1 MQALA
6 ENPARLIE
14 QGAPHRIYDEEEL
27 DRYTTALFRLTE
39 LEEASPAEQATI
51 DLLTFLI
58 EDFES
63 RYSLPQADPLSVLKY
78 LMDKG
83 GLRQQDLRP
92 QLGSLSNISMILSGQ
107 RGLTLSNAY
116 ALAGRFNIDIR
127 AFLSPKGRV
136 GKKPTQAKIKAVSTH
151 SAVDG
156 QAKRPR
162 AILAA
167 K

>member
-6 ENPARLIE
+6 ENPASLIE

-27 DRYTTALFRLTE
+27 GRYTTALFRLTE
-39 LEEASPAEQATI
+39 LEKASPAEQATI

-58 EDFES
+58 EDYES
-63 RYSLPQADPLSVLKY
+63 RYSLPQADGLSVLKY
-78 LMDKG
+78 LMGKG

-107 RGLTLSNAY
+107 RSLTLSNAY
-116 ALAGRFNIDIR
+116 ALAGRFNLDIR
-127 AFLSPKGRV
+127 AFLPPR
-136 GKKPTQAKIKAVSTH
+136 GKTGSRPTQVKKKAVRTP
-151 SAVDG
+151 SAITESARG
-156 QAKRPR
+156 PK
-162 AILAA
+162 AILAS

>member
-6 ENPARLIE
+6 EDPAGLIE

-39 LEEASPAEQATI
+39 REKASPAEQATI

-58 EDFES
+58 EDYET
-63 RYSLPQADPLSVLKY
+63 RYSLPKADALSVLKY
-78 LMDKG
+78 LMEKG

-116 ALAGRFNIDIR
+116 ALAGRFNLDIR
-127 AFLSPKGRV
+127 VFLPPNGRARSR
-136 GKKPTQAKIKAVSTH
+136 PTQAKKKAVRTH
-151 SAVDG
+151 SAVIE
-156 QAKRPR
+156 QAKK
-162 AILAA
+162 A
-167 K
+167 KSDPDG